1 MLNTPLHEEPRRRAV
16 AAVHPGWLTVH
27 HQVDKVEP
35 EGDQGPR
42 FEALYQLLTA
52 ACALERSAIEI
63 LADLNLT
70 AGAFF
75 ALLEIEAAGERG
87 LAPSELSKRIAVAR
101 RTATLYID
109 ILAREGWVERSAHPD
124 DKRMVLAR
132 LSPAGAELLETK
144 GTIYRERL
152 GRLLDPLSP
161 PQAERLHQL
170 LSHLAGV
177 APVRGPLNP

>member
-1 MLNTPLHEEPRRRAV
+1 MVNSTISNERGRSTLLG
-16 AAVHPGWLTVH
+16 VHPGWLTVN
-27 HQVDKVEP
+27 QQAEP
-35 EGDQGPR
+35 EAATCDKGPR
-42 FEALYQLLTA
+42 FEALYELLTA
-52 ACALERSAIEI
+52 ACALERAAIEI
-63 LADLNLT
+63 LSDLNLT

-132 LSPAGAELLETK
+132 LSTAGAELLGEQ
-144 GTIYRERL
+144 GAFYRERL
-152 GRLLDPLSP
+152 GHLLDPLSP
-161 PQAERLHQL
+161 LQAERLHQL
-170 LSHLAGV
+170 LGTLTGSEPTVEL
-177 APVRGPLNP
+177 